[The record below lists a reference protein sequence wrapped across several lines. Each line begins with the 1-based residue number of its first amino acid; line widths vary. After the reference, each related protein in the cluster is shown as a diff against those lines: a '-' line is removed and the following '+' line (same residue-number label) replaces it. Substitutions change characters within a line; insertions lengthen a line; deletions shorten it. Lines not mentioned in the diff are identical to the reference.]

1 MPRCRTMA
9 FAEFIYQYQIYFIKL
24 FVDIHKKPM
33 ENNLLVDESC
43 CQKISIIRST
53 FVYPMIILYTP
64 TFHVYRLQWCDAW
77 GP

>member
-1 MPRCRTMA
+1 M
-9 FAEFIYQYQIYFIKL
+9 
-24 FVDIHKKPM
+24 DIHKKPM

-64 TFHVYRLQWCDAW
+64 TFHVYRLQLHSRVDDKKQFIF
-77 GP
+77 GI